1 MDIDQTGRLHAL
13 RTLAGG
19 LVLGFKFLA
28 WTNGLGVLLLLCS
41 SLGIVQIDLDLQWL
55 RFPLAAFLAG
65 LALSALGLL
74 WSYPVQSSLLHQL
87 LTGRPRRT
95 HWLPLFCTL
104 VAYSLSLLAFIA
116 GCWFTQ
122 SLAVMTY
129 LAG

>member
-1 MDIDQTGRLHAL
+1 MDIDQTGRLHAS
-13 RTLAGG
+13 RTLAGA

-28 WTNGLGVLLLLCS
+28 WTNGLGVLLLLSC
-41 SLGIVQIDLDLQWL
+41 SLGIVQIDLDPQWL

-87 LTGRPRRT
+87 ITGKPRRG
-95 HWLPLFCTL
+95 HWLPLFCSL

-122 SLAVMTY
+122 SLAA
-129 LAG
+129 LAYSAG

>member
-19 LVLGFKFLA
+19 FALGFKFLA
-28 WTNGLGVLLLLCS
+28 WTNGLGVLLLLCW
-41 SLGIVQIDLDLQWL
+41 SLGIVQIDLDPQWL
-55 RFPLAAFLAG
+55 RFPMAAFLAG
-65 LALSALGLL
+65 LALAALGLL

-87 LTGRPRRT
+87 LTGRPRRS

-116 GCWFTQ
+116 ACWFTQ
-122 SLAVMTY
+122 SLAVLTY
-129 LAG
+129 

>member
-28 WTNGLGVLLLLCS
+28 WTNGLGVLLLLCCS
-41 SLGIVQIDLDLQWL
+41 MGIVQADLDPQWL

-65 LALSALGLL
+65 LALGALGLL
-74 WSYPVQSSLLHQL
+74 WSYPVQSSLLNQL
-87 LTGRPRRT
+87 LTGKARRS

-116 GCWFTQ
+116 GSWFTY
-122 SLAVMTY
+122 SLAVLTFV
-129 LAG
+129 AG